1 MKDGYKYE
9 NGLVKVVDYN
19 ENNVRTF
26 ETRDYRDNIN
36 EILMTENEIEHLQSK
51 KNYYCEQ
58 KSRIEKKLED
68 LTFKIFRCGMW
79 FAGVFLFCSMW
90 CPLLFQNNLIFSFIV
105 LGGISASGFGLC
117 SASNITKLSKLN
129 KKLQGVES
137 ILQGVEDKLEDN
149 KVLMR
154 RLENDTRRE
163 KEEEAK
169 KSCEYK
175 QLRYV
180 NKLNEIDEYLDLWYN
195 AGFYQSDISCCER
208 EETLDIYLDK
218 KYGAENVKTMK
229 KIISK
234 RKKIK
239 KNQDRHVD

>member
-105 LGGISASGFGLC
+105 LGGISASGFGLL
-117 SASNITKLSKLN
+117 SSNLSSTPCKIDSTPWSFLFN
-129 KKLQGVES
+129 LLSLV
-137 ILQGVEDKLEDN
+137 IL
-149 KVLMR
+149 
-154 RLENDTRRE
+154 
-163 KEEEAK
+163 EAEHK
-169 KSCEYK
+169 PKP
-175 QLRYV
+175 LALIPP
-180 NKLNEIDEYLDLWYN
+180 NTMNE
-195 AGFYQSDISCCER
+195 
-208 EETLDIYLDK
+208 
-218 KYGAENVKTMK
+218 
-229 KIISK
+229 
-234 RKKIK
+234 KIK
-239 KNQDRHVD
+239 LF